1 MLESTSLASFFVL
14 GVIGWITYKIFIWPF
29 YVSPLR
35 KIPGPPSDNPISGN
49 LKSIITGESNS
60 FIEPQLKWVRKYG
73 NIVKYNGLFN
83 KPTLFVADPKI
94 IQEITLSKTYD
105 FVKPYNKSAIAILG
119 NGLVFA
125 EGDVH
130 KRQRKMM
137 TPAFTHSNIKEMVP
151 TFIRV
156 TSTLKGL
163 IEKEINQGNSN
174 INLTPYISKTTLDI
188 IGLVGFNYEFNSLTS
203 PNVLAEA
210 YASIF
215 NNQLNTLQAAV
226 ILLANYIPFLRD
238 IPVDMNVKFKNACA
252 TIERES
258 KKLAEKK
265 FKEAEN
271 GELENKDLLSLLIN
285 TNKTLPDEE
294 KMTHEELKNQIMTFL
309 IAGHETTNVTTCW
322 ALYSLAQHPHEQ
334 DLLREELVKA
344 FPDKSNFNPTY
355 DEINSLEYLNCVI
368 KETLRLNTPVPAVR
382 RTNLKD
388 EVLGE
393 HLIPKACYYTYINTE
408 IFIGISVLQK
418 STEIWG
424 PRADDFDPK
433 RWLDPSLIKNIT
445 NLNYLPF
452 LNGARGCIGNKV
464 ALAEAKILLGMLI
477 RNFVFQPIE
486 GVQIKKRVFP
496 SPKVEPYLGLAV
508 SIVES

>member
-1 MLESTSLASFFVL
+1 
-14 GVIGWITYKIFIWPF
+14 
-29 YVSPLR
+29 
-35 KIPGPPSDNPISGN
+35 
-49 LKSIITGESNS
+49 
-60 FIEPQLKWVRKYG
+60 
-73 NIVKYNGLFN
+73 
-83 KPTLFVADPKI
+83 
-94 IQEITLSKTYD
+94 
-105 FVKPYNKSAIAILG
+105 
-119 NGLVFA
+119 
-125 EGDVH
+125 
-130 KRQRKMM
+130 MM

-156 TSTLKGL
+156 TSNLKDL

-393 HLIPKACYYTYINTE
+393 HLIPKNTE

-486 GVQIKKRVFP
+486 GVQIKKESFP
-496 SPKVEPYLGLAV
+496 FTKS
-508 SIVES
+508 